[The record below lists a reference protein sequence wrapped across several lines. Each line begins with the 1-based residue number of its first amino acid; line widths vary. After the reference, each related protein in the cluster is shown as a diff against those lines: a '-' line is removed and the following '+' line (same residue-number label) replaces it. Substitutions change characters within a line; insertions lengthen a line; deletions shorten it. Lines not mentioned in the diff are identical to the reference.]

1 MKLFD
6 KLDKYLV
13 DNEYKVIITQKG
25 VHIINYVEIEDFS
38 SMKVV
43 VKYVGGITTLLGT
56 NLVISKM
63 LDDELFI
70 IGNLNSVEYK

>member
-13 DNEYKVIITQKG
+13 DREYKITIRDNLI
-25 VHIINYVEIEDFS
+25 HIVNYVEIGDFS
-38 SMKVV
+38 SNRVV
-43 VKYVGGITTLLGT
+43 LKYRGGVTILEGE

-63 LDDELFI
+63 LDDELLI
-70 IGNLNSVEYK
+70 MGKLKSIVYN